1 LNKVYG
7 LIGKKLSHSFS
18 RSYFEKKFCDL
29 GITDAVYLNF
39 EIPAITEFPKVLSN
53 YPDLL
58 GLNVTNPYKEEI
70 IPFLDELSE
79 EAREIGAVNCI
90 KIMAGKTKGYNTDV
104 YGFSQSIKPFL
115 DTSHERALV
124 LGSGGAA
131 KAVAYALRKIG
142 VEVFFV
148 SSSGKKGTNS
158 FSYSDLNEIIFRSF
172 RLIVNATPLGM
183 FPDVN
188 ACPPIPYQF
197 IEAEHLCYD
206 LVYNPAETLF
216 LKKCRE
222 QGARTMNG
230 YSMLQLQAE
239 KSWEIWSYGK
249 N

>member
-1 LNKVYG
+1 LSKVYG

-18 RSYFEKKFCDL
+18 RSYFEKKFSGL
-29 GITDAVYLNF
+29 GISDAVYLNF
-39 EIPAITEFPKVLSN
+39 EIPVITGFPKILSDH
-53 YPDLL
+53 PDLL

-70 IPFLDELSE
+70 ILYLDELSE

-90 KIMAGKTKGYNTDV
+90 KISARKTKGYNTDV

-131 KAVAYALRKIG
+131 KAVAYALKKIG
-142 VEVFFV
+142 VDVFFV
-148 SSSGKKGTNS
+148 SSSGKKGENS
-158 FSYSDLNEIIFRSF
+158 FSYAELNEIIFRSF
-172 RLIVNATPLGM
+172 KLIVNATPLGM
-183 FPDVN
+183 FPDVDS
-188 ACPPIPYQF
+188 CPTLPYEF
-197 IEAEHLCYD
+197 IGAGHLCYD

-222 QGARTMNG
+222 LGAQTMNG

-239 KSWEIWSYGK
+239 KSWEIWTYGK
-249 N
+249 S

>member
-1 LNKVYG
+1 LKKVYG
-7 LIGKKLSHSFS
+7 IIGKRLSHSFS
-18 RSYFEKKFCDL
+18 RSYFEKKFSGL
-29 GITDAVYLNF
+29 GIADAVYLNF

-53 YPDLL
+53 HPDLL
-58 GLNVTNPYKEEI
+58 GLNVTNPYKEEV
-70 IPFLDELSE
+70 IPFLNELSE

-90 KIMAGKTKGYNTDV
+90 KITAGKAKGYNTDV

-115 DTSHERALV
+115 DTSHERVLV

-148 SSSGKKGTNS
+148 SSSEKRGGNS
-158 FSYSDLNEIIFRSF
+158 FSYPELNEIIFRSF
-172 RLIVNATPLGM
+172 KLVVNATPLGM
-183 FPDVN
+183 FPDVDS
-188 ACPPIPYQF
+188 CPPIPYQF
-197 IEAEHLCYD
+197 IGAEHLCYD
-206 LVYNPAETLF
+206 LVYNPAETMF